1 MVERRMMKKTGGVT
15 GRVDGSSGKTG
26 NSRLQKSAFLQQS
39 SHLLV
44 FPLTRLALKTEV
56 PELVAIVNPVLVRL
70 EGLLQIGEHGRHRL
84 EVVWLRL
91 PTLDVLNDLSRLL
104 SLAEVNHAA
113 CQLVFRTVIDESQC
127 G

>member
-1 MVERRMMKKTGGVT
+1 MITNGERKT
-15 GRVDGSSGKTG
+15 RSPAHALSSH
-26 NSRLQKSAFLQQS
+26 LQEAAFLQQS
-39 SHLLV
+39 SHLLI
-44 FPLTRLALKTEV
+44 FPLARLTLETEV

-104 SLAEVNHAA
+104 SLAEVDQVL
-113 CQLVFRTVIDESQC
+113 CVTVIRSIVDESQ